1 MPKSTVSRSVAR
13 LEAALATRLFQR
25 NTREVGLTE
34 AGLLLQERCADIL
47 SRVNETVDQISG
59 LSAAPRGTLRIL
71 AGPADPDEIIAVAMS
86 VSTGTIPLVSSH
98 VFTAPS
104 NRRDRS
110 QGLTPASLVF
120 LKTRRS

>member
-71 AGPADPDEIIAVAMS
+71 AGTADPDEIIAVAMS
-86 VSTGTIPLVSSH
+86 VSAGTIPLVSSH

-104 NRRDRS
+104 NRRD
-110 QGLTPASLVF
+110 
-120 LKTRRS
+120 